1 MDNLADI
8 MVTVLL
14 TVVET
19 VLAQLQ
25 HLQLLQH
32 QLPQHQLPQHQ
43 LPQHQLPQR
52 LLQRLPQ
59 RLPQHQEVV
68 LLMRYVVKLTTARDK
83 ADVVVSKA
91 ATD

>member
-52 LLQRLPQ
+52 LLQRL
-59 RLPQHQEVV
+59 LQHQEVV

>member
-32 QLPQHQLPQHQ
+32 QLLQHQLLQHQ
-43 LPQHQLPQR
+43 LLQHQLLQHQ
-52 LLQRLPQ
+52 LLK
-59 RLPQHQEVV
+59 HQEVV
-68 LLMRYVVKLTTARDK
+68 LLMRYVVKLTIAMDK

>member
-43 LPQHQLPQR
+43 LPQR
-52 LLQRLPQ
+52 LLQRL
-59 RLPQHQEVV
+59 LQHQEVV